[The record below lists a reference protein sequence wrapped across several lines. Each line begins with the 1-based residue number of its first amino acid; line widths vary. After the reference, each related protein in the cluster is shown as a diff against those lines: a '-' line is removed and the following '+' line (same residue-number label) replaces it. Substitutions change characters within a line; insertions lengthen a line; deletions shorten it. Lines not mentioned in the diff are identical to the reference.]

1 LLYIFFNIKE
11 DDKIDIIYYKNY
23 LGKKMKKLLFIC
35 FTVFALLLNVSSASN
50 LEINKAYQS
59 KQSDVEVQ
67 GIGKVIK
74 VLKDD
79 TKGIHHQKFLLKL
92 PSNLTILVAHNIDL
106 SRRIADLNV
115 GDSVEF
121 YGEYEWND
129 RGGVLHWTHH
139 DPRNK
144 HESGWLKHNGIIYQ

>member
-1 LLYIFFNIKE
+1 
-11 DDKIDIIYYKNY
+11 
-23 LGKKMKKLLFIC
+23 MKKLLFLCFAIIC
-35 FTVFALLLNVSSASN
+35 LLFNVTNASN
-50 LEINKAYQS
+50 LDINKAYQS
-59 KQSDVEVQ
+59 KQSDVQVQ

-79 TKGIHHQKFLLKL
+79 TKGSRHQKFLLKL
-92 PSNLTILVAHNIDL
+92 PSNLTLLVAHNIDL
-106 SRRIADLNV
+106 SRRVADINV

-144 HESGWLKHNGIIYQ
+144 HEAGWLKHNGTIYQ